1 VTAAQEQLK
10 VTVVVLVNGGYRS
23 IESLQRATL
32 GRGFGNEFGVPVDY
46 AANARSLGAAAWNA
60 TSVEQFAAALAAAR
74 EHPGPALIACEV
86 EPRRT
91 VLSAGAWWDL
101 GVPEVS
107 PDPQIR
113 ELAAAHARA
122 GEGQRFYG

>member
-1 VTAAQEQLK
+1 VQEQLK
-10 VTVVVLVNGGYRS
+10 ITVVVLVNGGYRS

-32 GRGFGNEFGVPVDY
+32 GRGFGNEFGVRVDY
-46 AANARSLGAAAWNA
+46 AANARSFGVAAWEAA
-60 TSVEQFAAALAAAR
+60 TVAELDDALEAAR
-74 EHPGPALIACEV
+74 EHPGPALIACAV

-91 VLSAGAWWDL
+91 LLGSGAWWDL
-101 GVPEVS
+101 GVPQVS
-107 PDPQIR
+107 EDPQIR